1 MQSLIKDI
9 NLAAEGRKKIDWVSN
24 FMPTLNSLGDRFE
37 KVKPSLYLFT

>member
-24 FMPTLNSLGDRFE
+24 FMPRNKPS